1 MMLLRSFLFAIGVL
15 LITAVSATAQPR
27 PVLVVMTQGTGLTTQ
42 VWNATATPPTFLQ
55 RQNEAGAY
63 LTLLTGM
70 QGSWLSVLSFG
81 SQFVGP
87 QQVRMSPEPSGLG
100 MPGLWAQGYSITD
113 IGWSQKNWAVVASS
127 AVGYGEQSV
136 LAAAT
141 FPEAEIKAKLSQGF
155 AVTSITH
162 GDTLWAAVLTRN
174 TTFTRQIFIT
184 SVGDFPDAEI
194 QQRMQEGY
202 RITDAGFG
210 GGKWVI
216 VLSQGGDYGR
226 QVYQVDSSWSDEG
239 TTKFINNYWSRGFSI
254 TTIVNTTLWP
264 SFGSGNNQGIQVHL
278 TQQATP
284 AEASWYDSFI
294 RVNAPSED
302 AFLAVQRLAG
312 MYVEQKQWKEAA
324 DVYRKYQ
331 HLFPAMGDR
340 FNSSIKILESP
351 EEDSKIQDA
360 GLGVN
365 TQRGGEY
372 VPVPT
377 ADGNGLFFTG
387 RERPDGVGGEDIYF
401 STLQN
406 GVWGK
411 SQLVKELSTG
421 NSEATTAVSADANQL
436 VVFSA
441 SAPQRFGGGD
451 LYLTE
456 RTPNGWGPLQLLP
469 KPINSEFWDSDGMI
483 TSDGNA
489 ILFTSERPGGVGQFQ
504 PKDRYFHGETW
515 GNTDIYVCLKTATGW
530 SNPINLGPTI
540 NTPFA
545 ERTPFLHPDGKTLYF
560 STSGREGFGTLDV
573 FKTTRLREDSWT
585 EWSPPVH
592 LGKSFNTIGSD
603 WGYKVTTDGQQAF
616 FAAGNTI
623 GTSTSE
629 DIFWIPLPKTLR
641 PDPVAT
647 IRGVVTD
654 PAGKPLIADIK
665 WEDLGA
671 RKAIGQ
677 LKTDP
682 QNGAYF
688 ITVPL
693 GKNYGYYAEKKG
705 YYPVTNNVDLR
716 KTKEAVNLTVNITLV
731 PIKEVAEEGMA
742 VRINNVFFDTDK
754 SDLKPESRVELD
766 RLAELIKSYPKARVE
781 IAGYTDNVAGD
792 AYNQQL
798 SQRRAQAVVDY
809 LISAGIERTRL
820 VPKGNGEKNPVA
832 SNDTDEGRSLNRRV
846 EFRFLKK

>member
-1 MMLLRSFLFAIGVL
+1 MTLFRFLFSAIYLL
-15 LITAVSATAQPR
+15 LIAISTYAQPR
-27 PVLVVMTQGTGLTTQ
+27 PVLVVMTQSTGLTTQ
-42 VWNATATPPTFLQ
+42 FWNATASPPTFLQ
-55 RQNEAGAY
+55 RQTDAGIY
-63 LTLLTGM
+63 MTLLTGI
-70 QGSWLSVLSFG
+70 QGSWLTVLSSG
-81 SQFVGP
+81 SSFVGS
-87 QQVRMSPEPSGLG
+87 QQVRMSPQLSGLG
-100 MPGLWAQGYSITD
+100 MPGLSSQGYSITD
-113 IGWSQKNWAVVASS
+113 ISWSSGNWAMVASG
-127 AVGYGEQSV
+127 AMGYGEQTV
-136 LAAAT
+136 LAAKE
-141 FPEAEIKAKLSQGF
+141 FPEGDIKAKLSQGF
-155 AVTSITH
+155 AVTSIAH

-174 TTFTRQIFIT
+174 TSFTSQIFVI
-184 SVGDFPDAEI
+184 SVGDFPDTEI
-194 QQRMQEGY
+194 QQRMQQGY

-210 GGKWVI
+210 AGKWVI
-216 VLSQGGDYGR
+216 VLSQGGDYGS
-226 QVYQVDSSWSDEG
+226 QVYRVDSSWTDEE
-239 TTKFINNYWSRGFSI
+239 TIKFINNYWSRSFHI

-278 TQQATP
+278 TQQANPTELP
-284 AEASWYDSFI
+284 WYDSFI
-294 RVNAPSED
+294 RINAPLED
-302 AFLAVQRLAG
+302 AFIAVQRIAG
-312 MYVEQKQWKEAA
+312 MYIEKKQWKEAA

-331 HLFPAMGDR
+331 PFFPLMADR
-340 FNSSIKILESP
+340 FRRSIQTLEAP
-351 EEDSKIQDA
+351 DEASKIQNA
-360 GLGVN
+360 GLGIN

-387 RERPDGVGGEDIYF
+387 RERPDGVGSEDIYF

-406 GVWGK
+406 GAWGK
-411 SQLVKELSTG
+411 AQLVKELSTG

-436 VVFSA
+436 IVFSA
-441 SAPQRFGGGD
+441 SAPQRYGGGD
-451 LYLTE
+451 LYITE
-456 RTPNGWGPLQLLP
+456 RTTKGWGPLQLLP
-469 KPINSEFWDSDGMI
+469 KPINSEYWDSDGMI
-483 TSDGNA
+483 TSDGKA

-515 GNTDIYVCLKTATGW
+515 GNTDIYVCLKTETGW
-530 SNPINLGPTI
+530 SNPINLGSII
-540 NTPFA
+540 NTPYA

-585 EWSPPVH
+585 EWSEPVH
-592 LGKSFNTIGSD
+592 LGKAFNTVGSD

-616 FAAGNTI
+616 FAAGDKI

-629 DIFWIPLPKTLR
+629 DIFWIPLPKALR
-641 PDPVAT
+641 PEPVAT

-654 PAGKPLIADIK
+654 PKGTPLIADIK
-665 WEDLGA
+665 WEDLA
-671 RKAIGQ
+671 TRKNIGQ

-682 QNGAYF
+682 QKGSYF

-693 GKNYGYYAEKKG
+693 GKNYGYYAEKIG

-731 PIKEVAEEGMA
+731 PIKKVAEEGMA

-754 SDLKPESRVELD
+754 AELKPESRVELD
-766 RLAELIKSYPKARVE
+766 RLANLIKGYPKARVE

-809 LISAGIERTRL
+809 LISSGIERTRL

-832 SNDTDEGRSLNRRV
+832 PNDTEESRALNRRV

>member
-1 MMLLRSFLFAIGVL
+1 MTLLRSLLSAIGIF
-15 LITAVSATAQPR
+15 LIAAAATAQPR

-42 VWNATATPPTFLQ
+42 FWSAISTPPTYLQ
-55 RQNEAGAY
+55 QQNEAGAY

-70 QGSWLSVLSFG
+70 QGSWLAVVSSG
-81 SQFVGP
+81 SPFVGP
-87 QQVRMSPEPSGLG
+87 QQVRMSPQPAGLG
-100 MPGLWAQGYSITD
+100 MQGLWSQGYSITD
-113 IGWSQKNWAVVASS
+113 IGWSGGNWTAVASG
-127 AVGYGEQSV
+127 AVGYGEQTV
-136 LAAAT
+136 LAAKE
-141 FPEAEIKAKLSQGF
+141 FPEADIQAKLSQGF
-155 AVTSITH
+155 AVTSITY

-174 TTFTRQIFIT
+174 TPFTSQLFVT
-184 SVGDFPDAEI
+184 SVGDFPDTEI

-216 VLSQGGDYGR
+216 VLSKGGDYGR
-226 QVYQVDSSWSDEG
+226 QVYQVDSSWTDEE
-239 TTKFINNYWSRGFSI
+239 TVKFINNYWTRSFHI

-264 SFGSGNNQGIQVHL
+264 SFGSGNNQLIQIRL

-284 AEASWYDSFI
+284 TELNWYDSFI
-294 RVNAPSED
+294 RINAPLED
-302 AFLAVQRLAG
+302 AFLAVQRIAG
-312 MYVEQKQWKEAA
+312 MYVGQKKWKEAA

-331 HLFPAMGDR
+331 PLFPVMEER
-340 FNSSIKILESP
+340 FRRSIQVLEAP
-351 EEDSKIQDA
+351 EEISTIQDA
-360 GLGVN
+360 GPGVN
-365 TQRGGEY
+365 TERGGEY

-411 SQLVKELSTG
+411 AQLVKELSTG

-441 SAPQRFGGGD
+441 SAPRRFGGGD

-456 RTPNGWGPLQLLP
+456 RTPSGWGPLQLLP
-469 KPINSEFWDSDGMI
+469 KPINSEYWDSDGMI
-483 TSDGNA
+483 TSDGKA

-504 PKDRYFHGETW
+504 SKDRYFHGETW

-530 SNPINLGPTI
+530 SDPINLGPTI
-540 NTPFA
+540 NTPYA

-585 EWSPPVH
+585 EWSQPVH
-592 LGKSFNTIGSD
+592 LGKAFNTIGSD

-616 FAAGNTI
+616 FAAGNKI

-629 DIFWIPLPKTLR
+629 DIFWIPLPKSLR

-654 PAGKPLIADIK
+654 PKGKPLIADIK
-665 WEDLGA
+665 WEDLDT
-671 RKAIGQ
+671 RKSIGQ

-682 QNGAYF
+682 QKGSYF

-693 GKNYGYYAEKKG
+693 GKNYGYYAEKSG

-781 IAGYTDNVAGD
+781 IAGYTDNVSGD

-809 LISAGIERTRL
+809 LSSVGIERARL

-832 SNDTDEGRSLNRRV
+832 SNDTEEGRSLNRRV